1 MAAVDEKVAVI
12 TGGTSGIGAAAARA
26 LSAEGAAVVV
36 SGRREVEGEKLVAG
50 LPGEACFIRADV
62 SVESDVEAL
71 IRRARDRF
79 GRIDCLV
86 SCAGEGG
93 TAGGIAS
100 VDLERFQQ
108 TWAVHVGGTV
118 AAMKHVAPV
127 MIAQGAGSIVNVASV
142 GGQVAGWTFLDY
154 SAAKAAVIHLSRCV
168 AVELA
173 AHGVRVNSVSP
184 GPILTGIFAK
194 GAGVDPGR
202 ADRTAADLE
211 PVFRERLEM
220 WQPLGRAG
228 RAEDVAATLLWLA
241 SDASGFVTGQDF
253 PVDGGITAG
262 RPAAVAAADRAAIAR
277 VLLAATG

>member
-36 SGRREVEGEKLVAG
+36 SGRREEEGEKLVAG
-50 LPGEACFIRADV
+50 LPGVACFVRADV

-79 GRIDCLV
+79 GRIDCLI

-93 TAGGIAS
+93 TPGGIAS

-262 RPAAVAAADRAAIAR
+262 RPAAVAAADRAAMAR
-277 VLLAATG
+277 VLLAGTR